1 MKFFFFPEGLI
12 QVLKFLSP
20 SHHGLQRIL
29 ITHNVHHAFPV
40 GDRFTLLNRGHSMGT
55 FGKDEID
62 QNSLQT
68 MMAGGKELQDLDETL
83 REEKEFQVAA
93 P

>member
-1 MKFFFFPEGLI
+1 MGSRQCRPW
-12 QVLKFLSP
+12 Q
-20 SHHGLQRIL
+20 
-29 ITHNVHHAFPV
+29 ITGAV
-40 GDRFTLLNRGHSMGT
+40 GAVGWCGEDGRLAPCHRGGAV
-55 FGKDEID
+55 GKDEID

-83 REEKEFQVAA
+83 REEKEFQASA

>member
-1 MKFFFFPEGLI
+1 
-12 QVLKFLSP
+12 
-20 SHHGLQRIL
+20 
-29 ITHNVHHAFPV
+29 
-40 GDRFTLLNRGHSMGT
+40 MGT